1 MKTLTGRS
9 RARAGFTLVELLVVV
24 VVIGIMASVSAPTFR
39 GYMLNQK
46 LSAATRDLIT
56 NLRFA
61 RLRAVDERNP
71 WVVMF
76 QAAQRQYIVFAD
88 DGGGGG
94 VSTDPN
100 FIEGNRGNL
109 TPNPGERVLG
119 PFTLTDGVLF
129 GYVTADNLPD
139 GITTTT
145 PISFGGSPPRI
156 VFYPNGSSRE
166 TGVVM
171 VQLSERIRAN
181 DPLGQ
186 RAVVLYKPTG
196 AARSLTWNASGNPP
210 WK

>member
-1 MKTLTGRS
+1 MIGRS
-9 RARAGFTLVELLVVV
+9 RANTGFTLVELLIVV
-24 VVIGIMASVSAPTFR
+24 VVIGIMTSVSAPTFR
-39 GYMLNQK
+39 GYMMNQK
-46 LSAATRDLIT
+46 LSAATRELIT
-56 NLRFA
+56 NLRYA

-94 VSTDPN
+94 VSTNAN
-100 FIEGNRGNL
+100 FIEENRGNL

-139 GITTTT
+139 GISTNT

-156 VFYPNGSSRE
+156 VFYPNGSCRE
-166 TGVVM
+166 TGVIM
-171 VQLSERIRAN
+171 IQLSERIREN
-181 DPLGQ
+181 DALGQ
-186 RAVVLYKPTG
+186 RAVVLYRPTG
-196 AARSLTWNASGNPP
+196 AAKALTWNASGTPA